1 LPRLRSGFAWRP
13 ASWAVLSRSPLEP
26 WLSSPL
32 REAWRHAWQTIC
44 PTLRELPAASD
55 PRSRRHRRRCHHRRV
70 GYRHGPSRQEHVAIT
85 THDGRQRNCDRRGG
99 AARVGHL
106 RVAGLL
112 GLAFASPSAHADRR
126 PRDGSDTE
134 PHRDGRQDPALVCQA
149 APDFPL
155 PLIPVVS
162 FR

>member
-1 LPRLRSGFAWRP
+1 
-13 ASWAVLSRSPLEP
+13 
-26 WLSSPL
+26 
-32 REAWRHAWQTIC
+32 
-44 PTLRELPAASD
+44 
-55 PRSRRHRRRCHHRRV
+55 
-70 GYRHGPSRQEHVAIT
+70 
-85 THDGRQRNCDRRGG
+85 
-99 AARVGHL
+99 VGHL